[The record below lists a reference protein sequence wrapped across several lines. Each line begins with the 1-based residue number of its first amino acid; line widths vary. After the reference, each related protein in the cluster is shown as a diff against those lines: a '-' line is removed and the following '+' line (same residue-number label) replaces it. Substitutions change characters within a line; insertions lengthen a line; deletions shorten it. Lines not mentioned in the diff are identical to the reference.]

1 MGGRMWVVK
10 LGGSLLGSP
19 ALKRW
24 LDALNSFSD
33 GKVVIVPGGGIFAD
47 AVRESQLMTGI
58 DDATAHKMAVVAMDQ
73 YATLMCGL
81 NPSLTLAS
89 NELEIAERGWQH
101 QAIVWK
107 PSEMVLA
114 DEGIAMNWDVTS
126 DSLAAWLATKLN
138 AQHLILIKSDLSR
151 YQDKTEVSVDGLVR
165 DQLVD
170 ASFATYLKGQLF
182 NTWVLDK
189 ENDNV
194 LSAGVDFDK
203 GPLAALKVSV

>member
-1 MGGRMWVVK
+1 MWVVK

-151 YQDKTEVSVDGLVR
+151 YQDKTEVSVDSLVR

-194 LSAGVDFDK
+194 LRAGVDFDK
-203 GPLAALKVSV
+203 GPLAALKVRV

>member
-1 MGGRMWVVK
+1 MWVVK

-58 DDATAHKMAVVAMDQ
+58 DDATSHKMAVVAMDQ

-151 YQDKTEVSVDGLVR
+151 YQYKTEVSIDSLVR

-194 LSAGVDFDK
+194 LRAGVDFDK
-203 GPLAALKVSV
+203 GPLSALKVSV